1 MEIKAVIFDFDGTLY
16 DFKGLPKNLVFSSFH
31 NILKIN
37 AVQKTRRKLKG
48 IDFSSSEKY
57 KKEFF
62 KYLTELGR
70 FKNEDNAINWYKN
83 VYMVK
88 MILVLTKKYH
98 KRPDV
103 EKVINI
109 LKSKNIKVAIY
120 SDYGMLKERLCAIGL
135 NNDFISSIDGFFSS
149 EDFGCLKP
157 AKRGFLE
164 VAKKLNVSPE
174 NCLMIGDRKDTDGDG
189 AFSANM
195 QFVEI
200 KTHKTKK
207 GYKPQHQL
215 VAFEDLYNLFN

>member
-37 AVQKTRRKLKG
+37 AVQKVRRKLKG
-48 IDFSSSEKY
+48 IDFSSSDEY

-135 NNDFISSIDGFFSS
+135 NNDFISSIDGIFSS

-174 NCLMIGDRKDTDGDG
+174 NCLMIGDRKDTDGEG

-207 GYKPQHQL
+207 EYKPQHQL

>member
-1 MEIKAVIFDFDGTLY
+1 MIDL
-16 DFKGLPKNLVFSSFH
+16 N
-31 NILKIN
+31 IN
-37 AVQKTRRKLKG
+37 AVQKVLRKLKG

-109 LKSKNIKVAIY
+109 LKSKILRHY
-120 SDYGMLKERLCAIGL
+120 
-135 NNDFISSIDGFFSS
+135 
-149 EDFGCLKP
+149 
-157 AKRGFLE
+157 
-164 VAKKLNVSPE
+164 
-174 NCLMIGDRKDTDGDG
+174 
-189 AFSANM
+189 
-195 QFVEI
+195 
-200 KTHKTKK
+200 K
-207 GYKPQHQL
+207 GYKVLELL
-215 VAFEDLYNLFN
+215 VDDAALVIEVEHVTKIEVADRKVDESLGGRRKLGL

>member
-16 DFKGLPKNLVFSSFH
+16 DFKGLPKNLVFSSLH

-37 AVQKTRRKLKG
+37 AVQKVRRKLKG
-48 IDFSSSEKY
+48 IDFSSSDEY
-57 KKEFF
+57 KLDFF
-62 KYLTELGR
+62 KELKVLGG
-70 FKNEDNAINWYKN
+70 FKNEDDAINWYKN

-135 NNDFISSIDGFFSS
+135 NNDFISSIDGIFSS

-174 NCLMIGDRKDTDGDG
+174 NCLMIGDRKDTDGEG

-207 GYKPQHQL
+207 EYKPQHQL